1 MKREKSTRHLE
12 SNDHMDQRSVKSS
25 ITSDNDRRQQ
35 DRRRD
40 MMTGRAT
47 THLLDDDTKSTNST
61 RTSKSTYSR
70 SSVRY
75 DVDDDGYCMH
85 HPEIE
90 LMRLR
95 SDGFWS
101 TVRKKCPECIYEDC
115 PSLLGDNI
123 DVDGEDETQH
133 HDDDNNRSTAT
144 PATNDESTAARAI
157 LNSTRLFS
165 FHNIMS
171 PEDIEKEEELRRLKR
186 RLAARA
192 YHFPGNTW
200 WQDWMQ
206 YLSNTHTVLGLFFHQ

>member
-1 MKREKSTRHLE
+1 MKKERSTRHLVSIE
-12 SNDHMDQRSVKSS
+12 ETDQRSVKSG
-25 ITSDNDRRQQ
+25 TSSEKERRQR
-35 DRRRD
+35 DRRRE
-40 MMTGRAT
+40 MMTGRANK
-47 THLLDDDTKSTNST
+47 HLLEDDKSS
-61 RTSKSTYSR
+61 YSR

-75 DVDDDGYCMH
+75 DVDEDGYCEH

-115 PSLLGDNI
+115 PSLMGD
-123 DVDGEDETQH
+123 EDEDCAH
-133 HDDDNNRSTAT
+133 
-144 PATNDESTAARAI
+144 ESTPESNEITAEARAI
-157 LNSTRLFS
+157 LRPSRLFS
-165 FHNIMS
+165 FHDIVS

-192 YHFPGNTW
+192 YHFPGNSW